1 MPNSTEVWPLWRHC
15 QSLACGQPTA
25 GTRGQTEQQ
34 HFPQETG
41 LTQTGKNARSSAC
54 AQLHTKKEDKWPCS
68 SIRKTPKQAWA
79 DRKTRGSEGVSGQR
93 CSWRRISVPTRGCH
107 QSIALWMDKPH
118 NRAVITRSGCLFYKN
133 NLKAPENIK
142 LILLLVIIFLKEY
155 IYIYLNICAC
165 LHDKSL
171 QSYRTLST
179 LWTVAHQVPL
189 FMGFSK

>member
-1 MPNSTEVWPLWRHC
+1 MW
-15 QSLACGQPTA
+15 
-25 GTRGQTEQQ
+25 
-34 HFPQETG
+34 
-41 LTQTGKNARSSAC
+41 
-54 AQLHTKKEDKWPCS
+54 CS
-68 SIRKTPKQAWA
+68 
-79 DRKTRGSEGVSGQR
+79 DRKTKEKWKLRNIKVGTLFLKVKQPDMPVKSLELGLSPALESIQKIR
-93 CSWRRISVPTRGCH
+93 HLSNHQESSVPKIEYYKYTWPKW
-107 QSIALWMDKPH
+107 AM
-118 NRAVITRSGCLFYKN
+118 YKN